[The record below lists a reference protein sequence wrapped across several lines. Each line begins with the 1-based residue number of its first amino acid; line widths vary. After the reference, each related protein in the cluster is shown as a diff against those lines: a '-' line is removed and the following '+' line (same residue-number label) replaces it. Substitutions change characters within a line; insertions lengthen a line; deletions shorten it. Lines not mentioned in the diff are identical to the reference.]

1 MDISFGGAT
10 ISSLQM
16 LYCRVVSL
24 ELVDTMAWGR
34 MASENKNK

>member
-1 MDISFGGAT
+1 MSFGGVT

-16 LYCRVVSL
+16 LYCRIVSL

-34 MASENKNK
+34 TASENKKR